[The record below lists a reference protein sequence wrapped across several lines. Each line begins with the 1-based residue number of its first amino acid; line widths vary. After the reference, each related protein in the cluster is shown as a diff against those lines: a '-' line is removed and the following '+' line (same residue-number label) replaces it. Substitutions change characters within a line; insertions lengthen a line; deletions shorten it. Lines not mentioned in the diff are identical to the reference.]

1 MPEKPSY
8 HELEKRV
15 QELEQEVAEFRRA
28 ENERKDAEKQL
39 IQSEN
44 RFRSILEDISNIAVQ
59 GYDEARRVTF
69 WNQASE
75 QVYGYTRQEALGRKL
90 EDLIIPPW
98 MQDEV
103 KRLHQRWIAQG
114 EAIPDSEL
122 ELMDKDG
129 NPVPVFSSHTLQ
141 ETINGKELFCLDV
154 DLTPVKQ
161 IEQALKESEAKFR
174 SVVEHAQES
183 IVVLL
188 DGNILFSNPKTREIL
203 GCSAKELAER
213 SFLDFIHPDDRDWLF
228 EQYLKKI
235 AGETVPIDQQYRVL
249 DEVGRTRWVQS
260 RSKLI
265 EWEHRPALLTSLFDV
280 TEMKHTEQQ
289 LQEREK
295 QFRQIFEGSRDGF
308 VMVNTAQHIINA
320 NPAFCEMLGY
330 SLAELRAMDSFYH
343 ITPECWQQWEE
354 EEIWQK
360 RLLQQGYSG
369 IYEKEYIRRDGTV
382 FPVEL
387 QSYAVFDAEGAVLY
401 LWGVARDITER
412 RKAEE
417 ALRESEGRL
426 QGIVQASPDPLVVY
440 DAAGR
445 TQYVN
450 PAFTDVFGWTLEEL
464 LGDRIPFIPEDC
476 VLETSATFEA
486 MIRSGKTGQMQT
498 KRLTKQGDPI
508 DVLISAAPIPGPEG
522 KSPGLVVNLTDMR
535 EQRELESRFQQA
547 QKMESVGRLAGGVA
561 HDFNNMLG
569 AISGHA
575 ELALMQ
581 TDISNPVYTDLQ
593 EIVKAAQRSADLTRQ
608 LLAFARRQPAE
619 PKVLDLNAAVS
630 GMLKMLRRLI
640 GEEIEL
646 VWKPGE
652 EVWKIRMDPAQVDQ
666 ILANLCVNAR
676 DAIPGVGTIVME
688 TRNVILDESYCLG
701 HPGFQP
707 GQYAMLSVSDTGT
720 GMDREVLDKIFEPF
734 FTTKKMGEGTGL
746 GLATVYGIVKQN
758 SAFINAYSEPGQ
770 GTTFTIYFPGHNQA
784 VDTQEKTDG
793 PAPRSG
799 TETVLVVEDDPSIL
813 AVSREVLEQSGYTV
827 LAAHSPS
834 AAFQLAEDQPGPIHL
849 LLTDVVLSEMNGK
862 VLWGELKQSNP
873 DLKVLY
879 MSGYTPDVI
888 MHRGILEKDV
898 NFIQKPFSINAL
910 TEKVRQVLDTGQPD
924 LKR

>member
-8 HELEKRV
+8 HELKKRV
-15 QELEQEVAEFRRA
+15 QELEQEIAELRRA
-28 ENERKDAEKQL
+28 EDERKQAEKQL

-103 KRLHQRWIAQG
+103 KRLHQRWITHG

-154 DLTPVKQ
+154 DLTPVKH
-161 IEQALKESEAKFR
+161 IEQALKESEEKFR

-188 DGNILFSNPKTREIL
+188 EGKIIFSNPKTREIL

-235 AGETVPIDQQYRVL
+235 AGETLPIDQQYRIL
-249 DEVGRTRWVQS
+249 DVVGRTRWVQS

-265 EWEHRPALLTSLFDV
+265 QWEHRPALLTSLFDV

-295 QFRQIFEGSRDGF
+295 QFREIFEGSRDGF
-308 VMVNTAQHIINA
+308 VMVNTDQHIINA
-320 NPAFCEMLGY
+320 NPAFCKMLGY
-330 SLAELRAMDSFYH
+330 TFDELLEIENFYQ
-343 ITPECWQQWEE
+343 ITPKRWQPWEE
-354 EEIWQK
+354 KEIWRK
-360 RLLQQGYSG
+360 HLLQKGYSG
-369 IYEKEYIRRDGTV
+369 IYEKEYIRRDGKV
-382 FPVEL
+382 IPVEL
-387 QSYAVFDAEGAVLY
+387 QSYAVFDAEGTVLY

-426 QGIVQASPDPLVVY
+426 QGIFQASPDPLVVY
-440 DAAGR
+440 DAAGC

-476 VLETSATFEA
+476 VMETSATFEA

-498 KRLTKQGDPI
+498 KRLTKHGGSI
-508 DVLISAAPIPGPEG
+508 EVLISAAMIPGPEG
-522 KSPGLVVNLTDMR
+522 EPAGLVVNLTDMR

-575 ELALMQ
+575 ELALIQ
-581 TDISNPVYTDLQ
+581 TDKSNPVYTDLQ
-593 EIVKAAQRSADLTRQ
+593 EIVKAARRSADLTRQ

-630 GMLKMLRRLI
+630 GMLKMLQRLI

-770 GTTFTIYFPGHNQA
+770 GTTFTIYFPGLNQDLDARHQPDA
-784 VDTQEKTDG
+784 V
-793 PAPRSG
+793 APGRGS
-799 TETVLVVEDDPSIL
+799 EIVLMVEDDASIL
-813 AVSREVLEQSGYTV
+813 SVSRQMLEKFGYSVLTALTPSEALQQAKHQS
-827 LAAHSPS
+827 
-834 AAFQLAEDQPGPIHL
+834 EPIQL

-862 VLWGELKQSNP
+862 ELGERLKQSSP
-873 DLKVLY
+873 DLKILY
-879 MSGYTPDVI
+879 MSGYSPDVI

-898 NFIQKPFSINAL
+898 NFIQKPFSLNDLAG
-910 TEKVRQVLDTGQPD
+910 KVREVLDG
-924 LKR
+924 